1 MCVTGPAIPETE
13 RTREGADGVVQRL
26 EDEGDER
33 SEVGSQSRAGFS
45 TDMPIVTLILTL
57 FYERRKSNAPP
68 FLYHSIPAALL
79 YDRCTSTIAPILC
92 LMGETV

>member
-45 TDMPIVTLILTL
+45 TDMPIVTLIV
-57 FYERRKSNAPP
+57 N
-68 FLYHSIPAALL
+68 
-79 YDRCTSTIAPILC
+79 PILREKEVQRSSILVPLDPC
-92 LMGETV
+92 CALI